1 VLLTMKEVN
10 RLRVLQGYMDGKM
23 FIEEAARI
31 LKRSLRSVY
40 RMLAKVREKGPE
52 GVLHGNRNKVS
63 PRRVPEAIR
72 KKVIELALGK
82 YREISTKR
90 TSARSWARRKGL

>member
-23 FIEEAARI
+23 FIEETARI

-40 RMLAKVREKGPE
+40 RMLAKMRKRGPE
-52 GVLHGNRNKVS
+52 ESFTGTGTR
-63 PRRVPEAIR
+63 
-72 KKVIELALGK
+72 
-82 YREISTKR
+82 
-90 TSARSWARRKGL
+90 